1 MAKAM
6 DSSDKIPTI
15 DNRILAAIKRNQ
27 EYLGLTEWLVRYS
40 EPAGSRS
47 AKDMAR

>member
-6 DSSDKIPTI
+6 DSTDKIPTI

-27 EYLGLTEWLVRYS
+27 EYLGLQEWLVLHA
-40 EPAGSRS
+40 EPAGPRTQ
-47 AKDMAR
+47 KEITR